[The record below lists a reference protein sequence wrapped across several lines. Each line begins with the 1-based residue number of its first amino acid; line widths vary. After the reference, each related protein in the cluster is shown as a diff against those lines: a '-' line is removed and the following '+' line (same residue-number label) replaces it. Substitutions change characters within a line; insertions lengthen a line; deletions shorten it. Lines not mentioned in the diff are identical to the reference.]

1 MREEMEWREEKVR
14 KQRRSEW
21 EEEYER
27 KMKAMKDSKR
37 RKKWEKIKIKGEEK
51 KSRR

>member
-21 EEEYER
+21 EEEYE
-27 KMKAMKDSKR
+27 
-37 RKKWEKIKIKGEEK
+37 KKGKIVKEEK
-51 KSRR
+51 NERR